1 MAPNMS
7 HSVMC
12 SAAPVIFEP
21 NFVFFSLANVLIWS
35 RFWSGIHCLERKI
48 ILLQK
53 IYENITCCRLY
64 IENLT
69 FDCVQ
74 IELFGEKTEQIP
86 LATEDFLGKNCI
98 CVLFGAFVYFV
109 TTMIFPLKKCSRV
122 Q

>member
-12 SAAPVIFEP
+12 SAASVIFEP
-21 NFVFFSLANVLIWS
+21 NFVLFSSQMSSSGPDSGVGYIAWREKLFYYRKFMRIKPVVDCILRICHLIVCKLN
-35 RFWSGIHCLERKI
+35 F
-48 ILLQK
+48 
-53 IYENITCCRLY
+53 
-64 IENLT
+64 
-69 FDCVQ
+69 
-74 IELFGEKTEQIP
+74 FGEKTEQIP
-86 LATEDFLGKNCI
+86 LATEDFLGKTCI